1 MSLVGQRRSIAQDK
15 TGLCGV
21 TPQHSSHP
29 LDGVGEPSDCMTNNR
44 WEVDSEPIT
53 SHYDRTFLSKRN
65 SAAKKE
71 QKRLKSTSQFCGV
84 GGVKALGVELG
95 LKEVNDGIGGE
106 CDRAVG
112 FVPWL

>member
-1 MSLVGQRRSIAQDK
+1 MTAHFCPK
-15 TGLCGV
+15 E
-21 TPQHSSHP
+21 TPP
-29 LDGVGEPSDCMTNNR
+29 PKK
-44 WEVDSEPIT
+44 
-53 SHYDRTFLSKRN
+53 SK
-65 SAAKKE
+65 
-71 QKRLKSTSQFCGV
+71 KRLKSTSQFCGV